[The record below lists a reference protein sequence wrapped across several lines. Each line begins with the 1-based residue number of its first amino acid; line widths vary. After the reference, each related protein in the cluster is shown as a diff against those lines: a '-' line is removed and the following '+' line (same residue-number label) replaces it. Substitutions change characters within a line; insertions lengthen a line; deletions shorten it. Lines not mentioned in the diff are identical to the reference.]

1 MTAGANRQPTRPRR
15 AHDDAVPAP
24 ARPGSGDPD
33 RWTRLS
39 AAAAGE
45 RGAQPRRICQL
56 CVQTLGVTGAGISL
70 VTDTGNR
77 GVVCATG
84 DVSGRIEDLQ
94 FTLGEG
100 PCIDAV
106 RAGAPALVADLD
118 EPHDTVVERW
128 PTFLEGAGTAGARA
142 VFAFPLRIGAIT
154 LGALDLYRDRPGE
167 LDGGQL
173 AAALLAAD
181 AAAIA
186 LLHLDAGRDEAF
198 ADDLDAG
205 RTYHLQVHQATG
217 MVQRQLD
224 VQTDEALLRLRS
236 RAFATDR
243 PLAAVATDVVQRRL
257 RFAPEDQ

>member
-1 MTAGANRQPTRPRR
+1 MTAGANRQPPRPRR

-100 PCIDAV
+100 ACIDAV
-106 RAGAPALVADLD
+106 
-118 EPHDTVVERW
+118 
-128 PTFLEGAGTAGARA
+128 RA

-186 LLHLDAGRDEAF
+186 LLHLDAGRNEAF

-217 MVQRQLD
+217 MVQSQLD
-224 VQTDEALLRLRS
+224 VQTDEALLMLRS

-243 PLAAVATDVVQRRL
+243 PLAAVATDVVERRL
-257 RFAPEDQ
+257 RFAPEAVSYTH